1 MKNNLYR
8 APHGKVCFKFLLFVD
23 DPMWENDGCKTK
35 PAISPNLLGGQ
46 ALFTQALHPNAIA
59 HIPGIDAQNIGDDKL
74 AVMYKIRDPTRDGWI
89 KEFIKQKWSSGLYWA
104 VGGAEKKKY

>member
-74 AVMYKIRDPTRDGWI
+74 AVMYSYNKIITTWI
-89 KEFIKQKWSSGLYWA
+89 QISRQNWNGLFSNASVRSWSN
-104 VGGAEKKKY
+104 

>member
-1 MKNNLYR
+1 MCRCLKKNILMLFR
-8 APHGKVCFKFLLFVD
+8 ARYLFMD

-46 ALFTQALHPNAIA
+46 ALFTQALHPNAFA

-74 AVMYKIRDPTRDGWI
+74 AVMYKMQLTG
-89 KEFIKQKWSSGLYWA
+89 QWSRW
-104 VGGAEKKKY
+104 V

>member
-1 MKNNLYR
+1 MCRCLKKNILMLFR
-8 APHGKVCFKFLLFVD
+8 ARYLFMD

-74 AVMYKIRDPTRDGWI
+74 AVMYKMQLTA
-89 KEFIKQKWSSGLYWA
+89 QWSRW
-104 VGGAEKKKY
+104 V